1 MEAGKR
7 SRAPNPDPV
16 KRRRARRR
24 CALRLVG
31 VFVMELVLFAVASS
45 VLDRDPN
52 AGVGFWDTIWSVDL
66 WIFCGGISLA
76 ATLSYW
82 WVSRKD

>member
-1 MEAGKR
+1 MGAGKR
-7 SRAPNPDPV
+7 ARASHPDPV

-24 CALRLVG
+24 CALQLVG

-45 VLDRDPN
+45 VLDRDPD
-52 AGVGFWDTIWSVDL
+52 AGLGFWDTIWSVDL
-66 WIFCGGISLA
+66 WIFCGGISLV

-82 WVSRKD
+82 LYSRRE